1 MEKVAKS
8 VDQTKSVWC
17 VILIRVS
24 LINQVLVNDKSIP
37 NVLTKVQMEIVCTVT
52 LTINSTLK
60 PKSVLKFPIRFLN
73 VSIITNQDLVNFVGP
88 DIIL

>member
-1 MEKVAKS
+1 M
-8 VDQTKSVWC
+8 DQTKSVWC

-52 LTINSTLK
+52 LTINLTHR
-60 PKSVLKFPIRFLN
+60 PKSALRFPIRFLN
-73 VSIITNQDLVNFVGP
+73 VFIITNLDLVSFAEL
-88 DIIL
+88 DIIP